1 MMVLDAETKERFKLP
16 DVSQIG
22 VIVKDIDRT
31 IQYYESTLGIGPWVR
46 LDIEYRDR
54 MLRGKPA
61 DFKYKMAFASL
72 GPVEFELIQPVEGA
86 TVYDELVAKKGEGL
100 HHLGFDVGSMENL
113 EERVAFFKEQGI
125 EVIQTGRTDTAK
137 FAYLDTEA
145 IGGVIFELIAR
156 PARRA

>member
-1 MMVLDAETKERFKLP
+1 MVLDPETKERFKLP

-22 VIVKDIDRT
+22 VVVKDIEKAV
-31 IQYYESTLGIGPWVR
+31 QYYESTLGIGPWVR
-46 LDIEYRDR
+46 LDIEYQDR

-86 TVYDELVAKKGEGL
+86 TVYDELLEKKGEGL
-100 HHLGFDVGSMENL
+100 HHLGFDVGSMENMEQRL
-113 EERVAFFKEQGI
+113 AFFKEQGI
-125 EVIQTGRTDTAK
+125 EVIQSGRTEVGK

-145 IGGVIFELIAR
+145 IGGVIFELISR
-156 PARRA
+156 PGRRA

>member
-1 MMVLDAETKERFKLP
+1 MLDTETKKRFKLP

-22 VIVKDIDRT
+22 VIVKDIEKT
-31 IQYYESTLGIGPWVR
+31 IRYYESALGIGPWVR

-54 MLRGKPA
+54 TLRGKPA

-72 GPVEFELIQPVEGA
+72 GPVELELIQPVEGA
-86 TVYDELVAKKGEGL
+86 TVYDDLVAKKGEGL
-100 HHLGFDVGSMENL
+100 HHLGFDVGSMKNI
-113 EERVAFFKEQGI
+113 EERLAFFKQQGI
-125 EVIQTGRTDTAK
+125 EVIQSGRTETAK

-145 IGGVIFELIAR
+145 VGGVVFELISR

>member
-1 MMVLDAETKERFKLP
+1 MVLDAETRERFKLP
-16 DVSQIG
+16 NVSQIG
-22 VIVKDIDRT
+22 VIVQDIERAT
-31 IQYYESTLGIGPWVR
+31 QYYESILGIGPWVH

-61 DFKYKMAFASL
+61 DFRYKMAFASL
-72 GPVEFELIQPVEGA
+72 GPVELELIQPVEGA
-86 TVYDELVAKKGEGL
+86 TVYDELVAKQGEGL
-100 HHLGFDVGSMENL
+100 HHLGFDVGTMEEM
-113 EERVAFFKEQGI
+113 EERLEFFKEQGI